1 VTRRAS
7 ASRFV
12 HHALWRH
19 ASSRRAQGNSRGAIN
34 MAELMLGNVEESVTD
49 EEIGEFLTRYGFPQ
63 FSSIERIP
71 GAGSRPAALVHFDD
85 VSADGLRNLQ
95 PRIHNLFWNG
105 RTISALLLPGRE
117 ES

>member
-1 VTRRAS
+1 
-7 ASRFV
+7 
-12 HHALWRH
+12 
-19 ASSRRAQGNSRGAIN
+19 

-49 EEIGEFLTRYGFPQ
+49 EEIGEFLGRYGFPQ
-63 FSSIERIP
+63 FSTIERIP
-71 GAGSRPAALVHFDD
+71 GAGSRPAALVRFDD
-85 VSADGLRNLQ
+85 ASADSLRNLQ